1 MAGANTEFDNDF
13 AFDAP
18 TGGDIFDD
26 NTEDNADDWF
36 GEPLPVAPGLI
47 PDCVFIEPRALCYCL
62 EEPGAL
68 DVARGVAREVEGVEA
83 CRCCREPSV
92 SFPF

>member
-36 GEPLPVAPGLI
+36 GEP
-47 PDCVFIEPRALCYCL
+47 PRH
-62 EEPGAL
+62 
-68 DVARGVAREVEGVEA
+68 
-83 CRCCREPSV
+83 
-92 SFPF
+92 F